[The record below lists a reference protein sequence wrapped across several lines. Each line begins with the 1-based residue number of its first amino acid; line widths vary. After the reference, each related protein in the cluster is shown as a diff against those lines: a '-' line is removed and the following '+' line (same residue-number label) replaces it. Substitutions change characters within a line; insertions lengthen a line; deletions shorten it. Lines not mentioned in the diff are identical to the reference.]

1 MRRASG
7 NVTLLHEDN
16 PNLVELFGPFI
27 SIPPDY
33 TLPPLLRPTTKNNNQ

>member
-16 PNLVELFGPFI
+16 PNLVELFRHI
-27 SIPPDY
+27 HQYTTRLHLTASSTPDDEE
-33 TLPPLLRPTTKNNNQ
+33 